1 MKTQDLI
8 EPENTTVNHGNRIQ
22 FPLGL
27 LGFEQIKEYELLADP
42 AEEPFMWLQM
52 ADRTSQSFLV
62 VPPTTVVPD
71 YNPDLSPDD
80 VEFLELREPGDALLV
95 NIVTLRGRQEATIN
109 LKGPIVINRHTLIG
123 KQVIPLNVAK
133 YSLQFP
139 LE

>member
-1 MKTQDLI
+1 
-8 EPENTTVNHGNRIQ
+8 RIQ

-52 ADRTSQSFLV
+52 VNSTSQSFLV
-62 VPPTTVVPD
+62 VPPTTIVPD
-71 YNPDLSPDD
+71 YDPEISPED
-80 VEFLELREPGDALLV
+80 VAFLELREPGDALLV
-95 NIVTLRGRQEATIN
+95 NIVTLRGRQEATAN
-109 LKGPIVINRHTLIG
+109 LKGPIVINRHTLIA